1 MTAVQLALCEPT
13 WDPDPDPDDD
23 EDGPWCGS
31 RTPGLLPEQRA
42 HTVTVDVKGG
52 LL

>member
-13 WDPDPDPDDD
+13 WADPEPDD

-42 HTVTVDVKGG
+42 HTATVDVKGD

>member
-13 WDPDPDPDDD
+13 WDPEPDD

-31 RTPGLLPEQRA
+31 RTPGLLPEQRDRV
-42 HTVTVDVKGG
+42 HTVTVSEEY
-52 LL
+52 L